1 MQTVVDVLKMSARPT
16 SVTFLIVVL
25 AVGVALAFAR
35 RTAPHARWYFLSVFA
50 GFWIFS
56 APACVERLVTWSGS
70 GFGPLVRA
78 ADAHGATTIVVL
90 GGGNYTFRVGD
101 LSLTEPS
108 RTTAFRI
115 IEGARL
121 YRLLDHPTLILSGG
135 TTERIPGA
143 KPESEAMRDAI
154 VRLGVPADHVM
165 LESEST
171 TTRESALVVKRM
183 LESRAGEPIVIV
195 TEPTHMSRSIA
206 VFKAVGLNPVP
217 SVAAFKSDESSDRYR
232 WLPND
237 GGLILFD
244 SVLYNAA
251 AKYYYMAR
259 GWIPK

>member
-35 RTAPHARWYFLSVFA
+35 RTAPLARWYFLSVFA

-56 APACVERLVTWSGS
+56 APACVERLVTWSGK
-70 GFGPLVRA
+70 GVGPLARV

-90 GGGNYTFRVGD
+90 GGGNHTFHVGG
-101 LSLTEPS
+101 LSLNEPS
-108 RTTAFRI
+108 WTTAFRI

-121 YRLLDHPTLILSGG
+121 YRLLDHPRLILSGG
-135 TTERIPGA
+135 TTGRTPGA
-143 KPESEAMRDAI
+143 EPESEAMRGAI
-154 VRLGVPADHVM
+154 VRLGVPADHVI
-165 LESEST
+165 LESESR

-183 LESRAGEPIVIV
+183 LAARASEPIVIV
-195 TEPTHMSRSIA
+195 TEVTHMSRSIA

-217 SVAAFKSDESSDRYR
+217 SAAAYKSDQSLERYR

-237 GGLILFD
+237 AGLMLFD
-244 SVLYNAA
+244 SVLYDTAA
-251 AKYYYMAR
+251 EYYYMAR